1 MGYVLGV
8 DGGGTKTV
16 CLLMDFSGEIKG
28 RGEAGPSNY
37 QSLGVEPAYNSIRSA
52 IARALDSA
60 KEAGRLY
67 GKIDDKIRRG
77 EWHSPEVRR
86 GEWHSPE
93 GKIRAIGLGL
103 AGAGREEDL
112 ELLRSWVERL
122 HSEGNL
128 SPDLA
133 LLDWAIEPE
142 GVFVGNDCAILLA
155 GGTGSSVGVAV
166 ISGTGSIAY
175 GQNRQ
180 GAIKRAGGWGYLLGD
195 EGSSYDIAVRG
206 LRAAARSYDGRDR
219 QSVLGDKLISHLGLE
234 RMEDLVSAVYRR
246 GWGVKDIAALAPVV
260 DAAAAAG
267 DTVAIAIID
276 RAAEELV
283 LAGRAVMEE
292 LFLPEEAF
300 DIVTAGG
307 AWKGMAGMRDRFV
320 AAMEAIA
327 PSARVIWPRHEPA
340 YGAALLALRQLG
352 KTL

>member
-60 KEAGRLY
+60 KEAGKLQ
-67 GKIDDKIRRG
+67 GNKI
-77 EWHSPEVRR
+77 
-86 GEWHSPE
+86 E

-142 GVFVGNDCAILLA
+142 GIFVGNDCAILLA

-175 GQNRQ
+175 GQNHQ

-206 LRAAARSYDGRDR
+206 LRSAARSYDGRDR
-219 QSVLGDKLISHLGLE
+219 QSILGDKLISHLGLE

-267 DTVAIAIID
+267 DAVAIAIID

-307 AWKGMAGMRDRFV
+307 AWRGVAGMRDRFV

-327 PSARVIWPRHEPA
+327 PSASVIWPRHEPA

>member
-52 IARALDSA
+52 IARALSSA

-67 GKIDDKIRRG
+67 GNKDKIK
-77 EWHSPEVRR
+77 
-86 GEWHSPE
+86 

-142 GVFVGNDCAILLA
+142 GIFVGNDCAILLA

-219 QSVLGDKLISHLGLE
+219 QSILGDKLISHLGLE
-234 RMEDLVSAVYRR
+234 RMEDLISAVYRR

-267 DTVAIAIID
+267 DAVAIAIID

-300 DIVTAGG
+300 DVVTAGG
-307 AWKGMAGMRDRFV
+307 AWKGVAGMRDRFV